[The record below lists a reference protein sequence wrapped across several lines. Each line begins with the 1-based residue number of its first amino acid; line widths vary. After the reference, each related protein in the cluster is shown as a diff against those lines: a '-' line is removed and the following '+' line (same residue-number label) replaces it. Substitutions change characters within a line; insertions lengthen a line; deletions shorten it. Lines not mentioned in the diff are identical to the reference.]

1 MRNSL
6 YANEVWQQC
15 QLVKCYGV
23 AGRGQGGE
31 MIGGDPKGG
40 AEKERK
46 SARGI
51 EIVCDLRGG
60 ELPHAGKQDGV
71 VASQRFGKE
80 RSTQWVKEYGGG
92 DPHQYGGRLPARRGD
107 YLSEIEGFCAA

>member
-23 AGRGQGGE
+23 AGCGQCGE
-31 MIGGDPKGG
+31 MIGGDANGG
-40 AEKERK
+40 AEMERK

-71 VASQRFGKE
+71 VAARRFSEKGLAMRIKKYGCCDTH
-80 RSTQWVKEYGGG
+80 RYGGW
-92 DPHQYGGRLPARRGD
+92 LSAR
-107 YLSEIEGFCAA
+107 

>member
-23 AGRGQGGE
+23 AGRGQSGE
-31 MIGGDPKGG
+31 IIGGDAKGG
-40 AEKERK
+40 VEMERK

-51 EIVCDLRGG
+51 EIVCDPRGG

-71 VASQRFGKE
+71 VPAWKFGKE
-80 RSTQWVKEYGGG
+80 YSTMWVEKYGGS
-92 DPHQYGGRLPARRGD
+92 DPHRHEGRFPARRRDFLG
-107 YLSEIEGFCAA
+107 EIQGFCAA

>member
-71 VASQRFGKE
+71 VAARRFSEKGSAM
-80 RSTQWVKEYGGG
+80 RVKKYGRG
-92 DPHQYGGRLPARRGD
+92 DTHRHEGRFPARRRD
-107 YLSEIEGFCAA
+107 FLCEIQGFCAA